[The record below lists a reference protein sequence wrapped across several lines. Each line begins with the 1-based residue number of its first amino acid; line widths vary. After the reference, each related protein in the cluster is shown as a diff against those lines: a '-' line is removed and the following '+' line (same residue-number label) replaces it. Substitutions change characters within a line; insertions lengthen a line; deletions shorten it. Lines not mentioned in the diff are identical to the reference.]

1 MAQFDIYENG
11 NMETRELYPYL
22 LDVQADILD
31 ELPTRIVI
39 PLVSASAV
47 KKPIPILQPELEIKG
62 QRVYLQTAQL
72 AGVSQNL
79 LGSRICSARASR
91 DQIIAALD
99 LAFVG
104 Y

>member
-1 MAQFDIYENG
+1 MKTAIRKPG
-11 NMETRELYPYL
+11 HCIPPP
-22 LDVQADILD
+22 LDVQVDILG
-31 ELPTRIVI
+31 ELPTRIVV

-47 KKPIPILQPELEIKG
+47 KKPILILRPELEIKG
-62 QRVYLQTAQL
+62 QRGCLQEVQL
-72 AGVSQNL
+72 AGVNQNL

-99 LAFVG
+99 PDFVD